1 MNILFIQHP
10 IQDFYNTRFREYPL
24 GLLYLAAAL
33 KNNKELNVNIL
44 DARYCSKPKVI
55 PVPSELK
62 YLERYYTKSNELFLN
77 YKHFG
82 MSFDEIRSKIKGLR
96 PDVVCINVMFT
107 TYNAQALQTA
117 AIVKEVCPN
126 CMVIAGGYHATVA
139 SKELLSSGCIDVVV
153 RGEGEEIL
161 ARMLNNRNIERSK
174 GTIVDS
180 NGSPFIVDDLDSL
193 SFPAR
198 ELLDPTK
205 YTFNKRPYTMLLT
218 SRGCPNSCV
227 FCSVHSMAGH
237 GYRARDISKVLEE
250 IDECYKKYGI
260 EAFDLQDDNLL
271 FDPQRMKRLLDGIMS
286 KYGKK
291 KFDLLASNG
300 LNSSNLDPEL
310 LGLMKDAG
318 FKKLDISLA
327 TGAVPYRDGLKRP
340 ETIVQYESLLESA
353 VSMGFDVTTYVIIGL
368 PEQPL
373 DEIKQT
379 LEYLMGKK
387 TLISPSVFYNVPG
400 MPIYNEMKKYER
412 LDLDIARRS
421 TAFNSRGRDFEPD
434 DIFNVFRQIRRH
446 NLNKQAFL

>member
-24 GLLYLAAAL
+24 GLLYLVAAL
-33 KNNKELNVNIL
+33 KNNKDLNVNIM
-44 DARYCSKPKVI
+44 DARYCSKPKRI
-55 PVPSELK
+55 PAPNELK
-62 YLERYYTKSNELFLN
+62 YLERYYTKDNELFLN

-82 MSFDEIRSKIKGLR
+82 MSFDEIRSKIKELR

-107 TYNAQALQTA
+107 TYNSQALQTA
-117 AIVKEVCPN
+117 AIVKEACPN
-126 CMVIAGGYHATVA
+126 CMIIAGGYHATVA
-139 SKELLSSGCIDVVV
+139 PKELLSSGYIDVVV
-153 RGEGEEIL
+153 RGEGENAL
-161 ARMLNNRNIERSK
+161 AQIFNNGNIENLK
-174 GTIVDS
+174 GSIVDN
-180 NGSPFIVDDLDSL
+180 NGSAFIVDDLDSL
-193 SFPAR
+193 TFPAR
-198 ELLDPTK
+198 ELLDPSK

-218 SRGCPNSCV
+218 SRGCPNNCV

-237 GYRARDISKVLEE
+237 GYRARDVSNVLEE

-271 FDPQRMKRLLDGIMS
+271 LDPKRIKRLLESIIS

-291 KFDLLASNG
+291 KFDLLATNG
-300 LNSSNLDPEL
+300 LNSSNLDAEL
-310 LGLMKDAG
+310 LELMKDSG
-318 FKKLDISLA
+318 FKKLDMSLA

-340 ETIVQYESLLESA
+340 ETIAQYESLLEKTT
-353 VSMGFDVTTYVIIGL
+353 SMGFDVTTYVIIGL

-379 LEYLMGKK
+379 VEYLMGKK

-400 MPIYNEMKKYER
+400 MPIYNEMRKYEC
-412 LDLDIARRS
+412 LGLDIARRG
-421 TAFNSRGRDFEPD
+421 TAFNNRGRDFEPD
-434 DIFNVFRQIRRH
+434 DIFNIFRQIRRH